1 VRLTIVAAWLLVA
14 MAPMAAHGQ
23 AAARVSGVSFAP
35 ALVESEGDRTVAV
48 RVGLFAGSRRHEIA
62 RAFPSTRYWRAEA
75 RGVLAVDPDANPEPI
90 ALQAAGGVAI
100 SLAKPRTVVFDPDA
114 VDAPGSAMA
123 FDYGDLSLAAQA
135 HIETNQRRTEAR
147 AAFGAELI
155 YTHDRQGGV
164 WPFVPSLYASAGIA
178 RPLASELRDTLGLP
192 DDESY
197 VRLVAGG
204 AWHLSADRRWMPRAL
219 RPVWLHAQV
228 DLYREADV
236 DPALEQSRLDDGAR
250 VALGAAYRLLS
261 AERRIVDEIFLR
273 WTSGETPTLPAARKA
288 WMLGIVLAP

>member
-1 VRLTIVAAWLLVA
+1 MRLTTIAAWLLIAIV
-14 MAPMAAHGQ
+14 PVAAHGQ
-23 AAARVSGVSFAP
+23 AGARPSGVSFAP
-35 ALVESEGDRTVAV
+35 ALVAAEGDRTVAA
-48 RVGLFAGSRRHEIA
+48 RVGLLAGSRRHEIA

-75 RGVLAVDPDANPEPI
+75 RGTLAADPDANPEPV
-90 ALQAAGGVAI
+90 ALQAAGGIAI
-100 SLAKPRTVVFDPDA
+100 SLARPRTVAFDPDA
-114 VDAPGSAMA
+114 VDAPGRAMA
-123 FDYGDLSLAAQA
+123 FDYGDVSLAAQA
-135 HIETNQRRTEAR
+135 HVETNQRRTEAR
-147 AAFGAELI
+147 AALGAELI

-164 WPFVPSLYASAGIA
+164 WPLVPSLYASAGIA

-204 AWHLSADRRWMPRAL
+204 AWHISADRRWMPRPF
-219 RPVWLHAQV
+219 RPVWLHAQL

-236 DPALEQSRLDDGAR
+236 DAALEQSRLDDGAR

-261 AERRIVDEIFLR
+261 AERRIVDEIFIR
-273 WTSGETPTLPAARKA
+273 WTNGETPTLPAARKA